1 MTYKAVIFDLDGTL
15 LDTLEDLGN
24 AGNRVLTARGFPTH
38 EIDAYRYFIGDG
50 ATTLIT
56 RALPEE
62 KRSDEIISTCLE
74 EYRQDYGRNWNVNT
88 KPYDGVAEM
97 LDALVTHGFKLAIL
111 SNKPHEF
118 TKLCVSGLLSK
129 WTFDA
134 VFGQREPIPRKP
146 DPAGALKI
154 AGELKIPPS
163 DFLYLGDTAIDMKT
177 AIAAN
182 MFPVG
187 ALWGFRSAEELQKS
201 GAQVL
206 LKRPMDIMDI
216 LNIKSIPA

>member
-24 AGNRVLTARGFPTH
+24 AVNRVLTANGFPTH
-38 EIDAYRYFIGDG
+38 KIDAYRYFIGDG
-50 ATTLIT
+50 EAMLIT

-62 KRSDEIISTCLE
+62 KRSDKIISTCLE
-74 EYRQDYGRNWNVNT
+74 EYRYDYDRNWNVNT
-88 KPYDGVAEM
+88 KPYDGVAGM
-97 LDALVTHGFKLAIL
+97 LDALVVHGFKLAIL

-118 TKLCVSGLLSK
+118 TKLCVTGLLSK

-146 DPAGALKI
+146 DPTGALKI

-163 DFLYLGDTAIDMKT
+163 DFLYLGDTAVDMKT

-187 ALWGFRSAEELQKS
+187 VLWGFRPAEELQKS

-206 LKRPMDIMDI
+206 LKKPSDI
-216 LNIKSIPA
+216 LNILDINIVPI

>member
-1 MTYKAVIFDLDGTL
+1 MTYKAFIFDLDGTL

-24 AGNRVLTARGFPTH
+24 AVNRVLAARGFPTH
-38 EIDAYRYFIGDG
+38 EMDAYRYFVGNG
-50 ATTLIT
+50 EAMLIT

-62 KRSDEIISTCLE
+62 KRSDKLIRTCLE
-74 EYRQDYGRNWNVNT
+74 EYRQDYGQNWNVNT
-88 KPYDGVAEM
+88 KPYAGVAEM
-97 LDALVTHGFKLAIL
+97 LDELVVHGYKLAIL

-118 TKLCVSGLLSK
+118 TKLCVSGLLSN

-134 VFGQREPIPRKP
+134 VLGQCEPIPLKP

-154 AGELKIPPS
+154 AEELKISPS
-163 DFLYLGDTAIDMKT
+163 DFLYLGDTAVDMKT
-177 AIAAN
+177 ATAAN

-187 ALWGFRSAEELQKS
+187 ALWGFRPAEELQKS

-206 LKRPMDIMDI
+206 IKRPMDIMDL
-216 LNIKSIPA
+216 LNTKTIS

>member
-56 RALPEE
+56 RALPAE

-88 KPYDGVAEM
+88 KPYDGVTEM
-97 LDALVTHGFKLAIL
+97 LDALVAHGFKLAIL

-146 DPAGALKI
+146 DPTGALKI
-154 AGELKIPPS
+154 AGELRISPS

-187 ALWGFRSAEELQKS
+187 VLWGFRSAEELQQS
-201 GAQVL
+201 GAQIL
-206 LKRPMDIMDI
+206 LKRPMDIMNI
-216 LNIKSIPA
+216 LNTKNIPA